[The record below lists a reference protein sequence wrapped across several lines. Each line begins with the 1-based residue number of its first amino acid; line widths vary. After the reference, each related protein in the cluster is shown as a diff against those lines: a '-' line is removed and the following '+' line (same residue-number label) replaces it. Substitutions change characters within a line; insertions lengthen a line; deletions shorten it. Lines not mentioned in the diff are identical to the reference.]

1 MHIRNT
7 SEEYG
12 WFAKA
17 LHWLIAIIV
26 IVLIAIGWYTSRLSN
41 ETVLYWRLLDLHELV
56 GLTLLLLFPLKM
68 VWMAISPNP
77 DYLPT
82 LAMWERAAAAIV
94 RWLLIVAIL
103 LIPLSGF
110 VYVATNGEEVRLYN
124 LITIPDLGR
133 LAERTRDRLSDLHY
147 YGSYSCAALVVIHG
161 LAALKHH
168 WIDRD
173 GTLRRMTFSSRAALS
188 ANRSATE

>member
-7 SEEYG
+7 REEYG
-12 WFAKA
+12 RLTKV

-26 IVLIAIGWYTSRLSN
+26 IVLIAIGWYTSGLSN
-41 ETVLYWRLLDLHELV
+41 ESVLYWRLLDLHELV
-56 GLTLLLLFPLKM
+56 GLTLLLLFPLKL
-68 VWMAISPNP
+68 VWMVISPNP

-82 LAMWERAAAAIV
+82 LAMWERGAATTE

-110 VYVATNGEEVRLYN
+110 FYVATNGEDVSLYG
-124 LITIPDLGR
+124 LITIPDLGQLDER
-133 LAERTRDRLSDLHY
+133 LRDRLSDVHY
-147 YGSYSCAALVVIHG
+147 YGSYSCAVLVVIHS
-161 LAALKHH
+161 LAAFKHH

-173 GTLRRMTFSSRAALS
+173 ATLRRMSFSSGAVPSTNCGAP
-188 ANRSATE
+188 E